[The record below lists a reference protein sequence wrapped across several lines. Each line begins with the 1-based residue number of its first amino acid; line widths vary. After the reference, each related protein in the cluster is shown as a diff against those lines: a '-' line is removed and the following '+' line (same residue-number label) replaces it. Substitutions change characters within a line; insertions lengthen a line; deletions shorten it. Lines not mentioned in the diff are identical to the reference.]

1 MHVVINTAP
10 TKYLVCIMLL
20 ICFTGSSE
28 AGQSETQAGAI
39 EQRIETLEK
48 AGAKQIGSYKLASIK
63 FLANF
68 YRHRAYAPAWANPKD
83 VGVLAR
89 AVANVETHGLRAGD
103 FHPDVLGVSAGGAAA
118 SLSAADRDIV
128 QSDALF
134 RLLYQLH
141 FGKVSPQRLDKNW
154 NLKGPKRTGRGL
166 ELVSAALKSG
176 ELQRLIE
183 HVSPQSPN
191 YERLQDALRKYRAFS
206 NAGGWQKIPDGAML
220 KPGASDPRIPTIRT
234 RLSITGEY
242 AGAADP
248 NNGIFDPPLE
258 EAVKRFQAKHG
269 LDADGVVGPATLEAM
284 NVSAKARVDQIRVN
298 LERARWIVG
307 SLKDQLDLV
316 AVNTAGFYLITRL
329 DGEFVWWTDVI
340 TGTPYHK
347 TPMFTDTMK
356 YVEFNPTWTIP
367 PGILRK
373 EILPNL
379 TADPTY
385 LASKGYDLI
394 GSDGRKVDAT
404 AIDWAAQKGRG
415 FPYSVVQP
423 PGPKNALGRVKFMF
437 PNKHNVYLHDT
448 PGRQLFSKTGRAF
461 SHGCVRVNDPLKLA
475 EVLLGNRNGM
485 TRQQIDQIVASGKLT
500 RVNLKKP
507 IKIAILYWTVDP
519 LWSGGTRFYQ
529 DVYKRDG
536 KILSALDSAFSPPI
550 N

>member
-20 ICFTGSSE
+20 ICFTGSSA

-166 ELVSAALKSG
+166 EIVSAALKSG

-258 EAVKRFQAKHG
+258 DAVKRFQAKHG

-423 PGPKNALGRVKFMF
+423 PGPTNALGRVKFMF

-448 PGRQLFSKTGRAF
+448 PSRQLFSKTGRAF

-519 LWSGGTRFYQ
+519 LWSGGTRFYR